1 MTLQEALILLYSGFE
16 DVGEREVWERAL
28 NIIKNEA
35 KIIYKKELNGKVVNS
50 YYKNELIGR
59 EFKLDLGSSSPID
72 VKVESFSGV
81 YVILRYLG
89 SSVNRTEKFF
99 IDEFEKLTGIEI
111 KSCDHPTSGETKKD
125 GNYYCDICG
134 DIKPF

>member
-16 DVGEREVWERAL
+16 DVGERELWEKAL
-28 NIIKNEA
+28 TMVKNEA
-35 KIIYKKELNGKVVNS
+35 KLIYKKELGGKLVNS

-72 VKVESFSGV
+72 VKIESFDGV
-81 YVILRYLG
+81 YVVLKYLS

-99 IDEFEKLTGIEI
+99 IDNFEELTGIEI
-111 KSCDHPTSGETKKD
+111 KSCDHPTSGEIKKD